1 MQTDIS
7 ISGYVM
13 WALPIHK
20 LPQGNSLEFHAFSIL
35 VASNLNFPLVSSWVF
50 LNAYRSIQYKVDVE
64 ESPAVAMAENVRI
77 LPTFK
82 IYKNGSRVKEMVCPS
97 PEVLESSVRHYSF

>member
-1 MQTDIS
+1 MRIVLFN
-7 ISGYVM
+7 IC
-13 WALPIHK
+13 
-20 LPQGNSLEFHAFSIL
+20 
-35 VASNLNFPLVSSWVF
+35 
-50 LNAYRSIQYKVDVE
+50 KVDVE
-64 ESPAVAMAENVRI
+64 ESPAVASAENVRI